1 MIPSAV
7 GRHLLKT
14 HDYAAGFHVG
24 TAAIDP
30 EIVAIRF
37 FEEPGIQLSPTMQ
50 KEVEKHF
57 SRGELRRAAGDSVG
71 DVDYP
76 VRARES
82 YAKDLLETLDQEAIR
97 SRKSRIVVDYGYSA
111 ASLVLPVVLGAL
123 GRRGGRGPR
132 VRVDERRRLGREPA
146 QPDRADQEAR
156 DRGRRG
162 LRRRLR
168 PGSRAPL
175 SDRRAVATRSR
186 SSRRCSSSCG

>member
-1 MIPSAV
+1 MIAGLNSTGIDVSDLQVIPSAV

-37 FEEPGIQLSPTMQ
+37 FEEPGIQLSTTMQ

-82 YAKDLLETLDQEAIR
+82 YAEDLLETLDQEAIR

-123 GRRGGRGPR
+123 D
-132 VRVDERRRLGREPA
+132 VE
-146 QPDRADQEAR
+146 
-156 DRGRRG
+156 
-162 LRRRLR
+162 
-168 PGSRAPL
+168 
-175 SDRRAVATRSR
+175 AVAAHAFGVDGRQPALPRT
-186 SSRRCSSSCG
+186 CAA